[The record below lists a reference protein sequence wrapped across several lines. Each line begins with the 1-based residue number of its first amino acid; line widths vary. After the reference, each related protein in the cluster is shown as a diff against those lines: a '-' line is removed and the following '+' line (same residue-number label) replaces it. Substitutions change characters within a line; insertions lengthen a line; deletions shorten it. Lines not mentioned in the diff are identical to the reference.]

1 MWQSHVSL
9 IYCTLVSVKQA
20 PWNLSRMRLLQ
31 SGAARLEV
39 FRSVSHTV
47 LSSSPSLPKAVFH
60 SSTSSQIFIE
70 ASLSNTCHGDTT
82 LRVAPTTKTPQPL
95 HITGPRSI
103 SRPLEFEEVP
113 LWALLHL
120 AFSMEAVQCWK
131 KKKKSVIG
139 LLMALTG
146 SASWCRSYS
155 IPHEATGLSSSHSRR
170 TVWCSYLHFLL
181 DVTVMT
187 AMYRQDF
194 VRMAVHAAVFSQDW
208 ETERLLAKEPQATV
222 WLATPAIF

>member
-1 MWQSHVSL
+1 MTFNIGVCSCCFWQIMQGFFRNQSCMACTRSWLPHSRGGQRDIGIQRPMKRNHCWRAAVNRGHGISNFIFLSRLRQEVPLMWQSHVSL

-131 KKKKSVIG
+131 KKRNQ
-139 LLMALTG
+139 
-146 SASWCRSYS
+146 W
-155 IPHEATGLSSSHSRR
+155 
-170 TVWCSYLHFLL
+170 
-181 DVTVMT
+181 
-187 AMYRQDF
+187 
-194 VRMAVHAAVFSQDW
+194 
-208 ETERLLAKEPQATV
+208 
-222 WLATPAIF
+222 